1 MFCCGRRAAFSVKSH
16 QILDKTIGLL
26 IYFPPP
32 VCYNTERFS
41 QKGERPLA
49 TLLLIVIFIA
59 FIGLGLPDSLF
70 GAAWPAIYTEMA
82 LPVSW
87 ANFVTMLVSGGTIV
101 SSLLSARLIHRFGTP
116 AVTAVSTAMTAAALF
131 GFSVSGSMVWL
142 CLFAVPLGLGAG
154 AIDTGLN
161 NYVALHY
168 KATHM
173 NFLHCFYGIGVSVS
187 PFLMSLA
194 LSNGSWRSGYRT
206 VFWIQLGVAVLM
218 LVSLPL
224 WKRVG
229 HVTQE
234 SEAEESRP
242 VPFKTLLKDA
252 KVRMACLVFVGSC
265 ALECTCGA
273 WGSTFLVRAK
283 GLEADAAALTITFYY
298 VGMAVGRFLSGVLAT
313 KLTASQLVR
322 IGQSITFFAI
332 LLVLLPLPAAVS
344 GVGLFMI
351 GLGNGPVFP
360 NMLHL
365 TPRIFGKELSQ
376 SVMGVQMSASYVGIL
391 LAPALFGLLAQNIT
405 AALFPYYL
413 AIWYALMLTGRL
425 FLQKKQKA

>member
-1 MFCCGRRAAFSVKSH
+1 M
-16 QILDKTIGLL
+16 
-26 IYFPPP
+26 
-32 VCYNTERFS
+32 
-41 QKGERPLA
+41 A

-87 ANFVTMLVSGGTIV
+87 ANFVTMIVSGGTIV
-101 SSLLSARLIHRFGTP
+101 SSLFSAKLINRFGTP

-173 NFLHCFYGIGVSVS
+173 NFLHCFYGIGVSLS

-194 LSNGSWRSGYRT
+194 LSNGSWRSGYRM
-206 VFWIQLGVAVLM
+206 VFWIQFAVAVLM
-218 LVSLPL
+218 IVSLPL
-224 WKRVG
+224 WKKVG
-229 HVTQE
+229 HTAEGDSQE
-234 SEAEESRP
+234 KSRT
-242 VPFKTLLKDA
+242 VPFRTLIRDS
-252 KVRMACLVFVGSC
+252 KVRMACLVFLGSC
-265 ALECTCGA
+265 ALEYTCGA

-283 GLEADAAALTITFYY
+283 GLEADKAALTITFYY

-322 IGQSITFFAI
+322 IGQGVTLFAI
-332 LLVLLPLPAAVS
+332 LLVILPLPAAVS
-344 GVGLFMI
+344 GVGLFLI

-365 TPRIFGKELSQ
+365 TPRIFGKEISQ
-376 SVMGVQMSASYVGIL
+376 SVMGVQMSASYIGIL
-391 LAPALFGLLAQNIT
+391 LAPALFGVLAQHIT

-413 AIWYALMLTGRL
+413 AILYALMLTGSLLLR
-425 FLQKKQKA
+425 KKQVKQGA